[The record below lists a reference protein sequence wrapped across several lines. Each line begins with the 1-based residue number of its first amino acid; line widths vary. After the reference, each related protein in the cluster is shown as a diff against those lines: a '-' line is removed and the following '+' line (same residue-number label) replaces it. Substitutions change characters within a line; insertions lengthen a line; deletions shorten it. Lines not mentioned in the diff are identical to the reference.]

1 MSPEPEAAADN
12 AEPTTSSTES
22 LLSARL
28 DNERLQ
34 RELSQARAELEEFT
48 QSVSHDLRAPLR
60 HITSYVQIVV
70 EEMGSELKPDVAVHL
85 QTVTQAARQMG
96 HQIDGLTELSRL
108 TGLTM
113 QWTKLDLAALVV
125 DVRLVM
131 LPEPPGRVIDW
142 QIASDVPTLR
152 GDLLMIRQV
161 MTHLLSNAL
170 KFSVAQAVTKIELT
184 WRLTDDGLCA
194 VTVTDNG
201 VGFNPD
207 YAGKLFHAFQ
217 RLHSSREFEGLG
229 MGLALTRKIIE
240 RHGGTVWAIATPKA
254 GCSVSFT
261 LPLA

>member
-1 MSPEPEAAADN
+1 MSPEPELPAHR
-12 AEPTTSSTES
+12 AEALTQA
-22 LLSARL
+22 LLS
-28 DNERLQ
+28 NERLQ
-34 RELSQARAELEEFT
+34 RELMQARAELEEFT
-48 QSVSHDLRAPLR
+48 QSVSHDLRASLR
-60 HITSYVQIVV
+60 HVTAYVQIVT
-70 EEMGSELKPDVAVHL
+70 EELGDELKPDVAVHL

-96 HQIDGLTELSRL
+96 RQIDGLTELSRL

-113 QWTKLDLAALVV
+113 QWTDLDLGALVR

-131 LPEPPGRVIDW
+131 PPDPPVRVIEW
-142 QIASDVPTLR
+142 QMAPDLPVLR

-161 MTHLLSNAL
+161 MTHLFSNAL
-170 KFSVAQAVTKIELT
+170 KFSAAQAVTKIQLD
-184 WRLTDDGLCA
+184 WHLTDNGLCA

-217 RLHSSREFEGLG
+217 RLHSPREFEGMG

-240 RHGGTVWAIATPKA
+240 RHGGTVWATARPKA